1 MAHGTASDSTL
12 ARLLPACSVYNDRLL
27 TLLSILFGAFFTLA
41 VAWMLG
47 NICLYRLP
55 VPRTIALAV
64 GAAAESSIVFLLL
77 VGGVGNRVSFMLL
90 GAVCLG
96 VFLCWRPRP
105 GLAEPVN
112 ARADRVSIYLVG
124 ATLALYGA
132 LYVINAMAPELEPDA
147 IAYHLGLTSEYVR
160 LGGFPD
166 RVGFYEMLPQ
176 GFEMLFVPAFA
187 FGRHSSARLVHC
199 AFLLVAVPL
208 IWRIGRR
215 LALPDGVTLAA
226 AVVYFCAPMVGIT
239 GTSAYTDAG
248 GVFFVLATFYLLL
261 VWRDTRDVR
270 YLAPA
275 GITAGFCYAIK
286 FPGGL
291 IVILALVF
299 VVLAERA
306 VHFRP
311 LALLAGAALA
321 TAAPWI
327 LRSFLLTGNPA
338 APLFNRFFPN
348 PYFLP
353 WMDRD
358 LAASLGSFQG
368 LPPGRVFYELIVG
381 GTFQGTL
388 GPVFFALPLGLL
400 ALRRRAGRLCWLAA
414 VLLALPWFWN
424 TGARFLMPAL
434 PFLALVLVMALP
446 RPAVWAC
453 IVVQAVACWPQVIG
467 LYHPGYT
474 WRLQRIPWRA
484 ALRIQPEHD
493 YLAGLIGEY
502 PVARLIQ
509 DRTQPGER
517 IFSLA
522 SVATAYTDRE
532 VLDFWHS
539 AQAAEL
545 SDALY
550 SALAPKAPLFDVR
563 ADFTPRPLLGV
574 RIRIPQASPAE
585 WCIHDV
591 LLFLGDYRI
600 FGSPQWQLRGW
611 PNEWESPLAF
621 DGNRATR
628 WRSRE
633 PIRAGMFVEADFDRP
648 QVLSSALMTS
658 PTPFFHVP
666 FEFYGRESGGWRLLT
681 SRPIVTAKPLG
692 DVRMAAT
699 RAVQSAGF
707 RYILADDGGG
717 GYGVLGAAMAH
728 YEGEWGLERAGE
740 FGPVVLLRIK

>member
-1 MAHGTASDSTL
+1 
-12 ARLLPACSVYNDRLL
+12 LL
-27 TLLSILFGAFFTLA
+27 TLPSILFGAFLTLA
-41 VAWMLG
+41 AAWMLG

-55 VPRTIALAV
+55 VPSVIALAV
-64 GAAAESSIVFLLL
+64 GAATESSIVFLLL
-77 VGGVGNRVSFMLL
+77 VGGVGNRVSFLL
-90 GAVCLG
+90 FGAICLG
-96 VFLCWRPRP
+96 VFLWLRP
-105 GLAEPVN
+105 GAPRLADPVT

-124 ATLALYGA
+124 SALAIYGTLYA
-132 LYVINAMAPELEPDA
+132 INAMAPELEPDA
-147 IAYHLGLTSEYVR
+147 IAYHLGLASEYVR
-160 LGGFPD
+160 LGAFPN

-199 AFLLVAVPL
+199 AFLLASVPL

-215 LALPDGVTLAA
+215 LSLPDGVTLAA
-226 AVVYFCAPMVGIT
+226 AVLYFCAPMVGVA

-291 IVILALVF
+291 VVILALVF

-306 VHFRP
+306 AHWRP

-321 TAAPWI
+321 MAAPWA

-338 APLFNRFFPN
+338 APLFNGLFPN

-353 WMDRD
+353 SMERD
-358 LAASLGSFQG
+358 LAASLRSFQG
-368 LPPGRVFYELIVG
+368 LPPVRVFYELVVG
-381 GTFQGTL
+381 GIFQGTL

-400 ALRRRAGRLCWLAA
+400 ALRRRVGRLCWLAA

-434 PFLALVLVMALP
+434 PFLALALMIALP

-453 IVVQAVACWPQVIG
+453 IVVQAVACWPQIIG

-484 ALRIQPEHD
+484 ALRIQPEND

-502 PVARLIQ
+502 PVARLLQ

-517 IFSLA
+517 VFSLA
-522 SVATAYTDRE
+522 AVATAYTDRE

-539 AQAAEL
+539 TQAAEL
-545 SDALY
+545 TDALY
-550 SALAPKAPLFDVR
+550 VALGPKNQLFDVR

-574 RIRIPQASPAE
+574 RIRIPQASPVE
-585 WCIHDV
+585 WYIHDV
-591 LLFLGDYRI
+591 LLYSGDYRI
-600 FGSPQWQLRGW
+600 FGSPQWQLHGW
-611 PNEWESPLAF
+611 PNDWELPLAF

-648 QVLSSALMTS
+648 QVLSSVLMTS
-658 PTPFFHVP
+658 PTPHLP
-666 FEFYGRESGGWRLLT
+666 FEFYGREGGGWRRLT
-681 SRPIVTAKPLG
+681 SRPTVTAKPLG

-699 RAVQSAGF
+699 RAVERAGF
-707 RYILADDGGG
+707 RYILANDGGG

-728 YEGEWGLERAGE
+728 HEGEWGLERVGE
-740 FGPVVLLRIK
+740 VGPVVLLRIK